1 MRPVNGT
8 VTRYWL
14 KYYIDGVCIL
24 CGNSGQRDTT
34 GVRAPDGR
42 EVGRRTFCFCPNG
55 QHRRRAKEEEQALAT
70 LRGAGHQASD
80 RKQEFASPKF
90 GGDFSG
96 SE

>member
-14 KYYIDGVCIL
+14 RYYCDGVCTL
-24 CGNSGQRDTT
+24 CGNSGQIDTT
-34 GVRAPDGR
+34 GVKAPTGRA
-42 EVGRRTFCFCPNG
+42 VGRRQFCICPNG
-55 QHRRRAKEEEQALAT
+55 QTQRRDEQEHQHLET
-70 LRGAGHQASD
+70 L
-80 RKQEFASPKF
+80 KQFGRPKF